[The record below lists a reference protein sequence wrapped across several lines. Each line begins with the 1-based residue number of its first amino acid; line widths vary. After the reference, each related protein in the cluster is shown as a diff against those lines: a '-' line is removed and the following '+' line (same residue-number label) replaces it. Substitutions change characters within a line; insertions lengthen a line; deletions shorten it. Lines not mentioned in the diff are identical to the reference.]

1 MASAT
6 PKAIMM
12 AIIFLGGVFRSLQFT
27 ALNTIGFA
35 EIDSPLMSQ
44 ATSFSQMAQRLALSL
59 GVAISAFVL
68 HWTAGDAT
76 VLPVHSFASAFLVIA
91 VLSTISVVSFVG
103 LSGDGTVTLRDRD
116 TLEQERV
123 PLDGVRALLLDRLEA
138 PWHPRA

>member
-1 MASAT
+1 
-6 PKAIMM
+6 
-12 AIIFLGGVFRSLQFT
+12 
-27 ALNTIGFA
+27 
-35 EIDSPLMSQ
+35 MSQ

-103 LSGDGTVTLRDRD
+103 LSGDAGAELAGR
-116 TLEQERV
+116 QQ
-123 PLDGVRALLLDRLEA
+123 VRSR
-138 PWHPRA
+138 RFGN